1 MLGMK
6 IGIDFGSSSTIMYVD
21 GKGIILDEPTAI
33 AVDSETKRPIAIG
46 NAAYT
51 IDGRTDQAI
60 SIIKPIVGGVISN
73 YTMAEHILK
82 YYFQK
87 ICGNS
92 ILKPCVIASIP
103 SGATS
108 LDRRTL
114 LDVLTSAGA
123 ARVCFLEE
131 SLASSMGLGLEDEIF
146 SGRLLV
152 NIGGGCTDVSVVT
165 MGSIAVSKSIKLGG
179 ISIDEAIQ
187 KQLKKTRDILVGSQT
202 AERLKICL
210 GSAVKRKEELAMV
223 VSGKSN
229 LDNLPITFE
238 VTSSEIFDCVQEQVA
253 LMINGIKNVLEKT
266 PPELSSDLSDNG
278 IVLTGGTA
286 FLAGLDKLIEK
297 ETGIETTVSN
307 DAVYCTVNGTAKAIK
322 NLDLLS
328 ENGYTF
334 QTIHD
339 VN

>member
-123 ARVCFLEE
+123 AKVCFL
-131 SLASSMGLGLEDEIF
+131 
-146 SGRLLV
+146 
-152 NIGGGCTDVSVVT
+152 
-165 MGSIAVSKSIKLGG
+165 
-179 ISIDEAIQ
+179 
-187 KQLKKTRDILVGSQT
+187 
-202 AERLKICL
+202 
-210 GSAVKRKEELAMV
+210 
-223 VSGKSN
+223 
-229 LDNLPITFE
+229 
-238 VTSSEIFDCVQEQVA
+238 
-253 LMINGIKNVLEKT
+253 
-266 PPELSSDLSDNG
+266 
-278 IVLTGGTA
+278 
-286 FLAGLDKLIEK
+286 
-297 ETGIETTVSN
+297 
-307 DAVYCTVNGTAKAIK
+307 
-322 NLDLLS
+322 
-328 ENGYTF
+328 
-334 QTIHD
+334 
-339 VN
+339 